1 MTGDIHWYIV
11 IISAYY
17 SLIIGPI
24 GKDYLFS
31 SIQYG
36 WGYVS
41 FVMIIIEVTILFN
54 IAVRNKIYCTGTTI
68 FVFTFNY
75 K

>member
-1 MTGDIHWYIV
+1 MTGNIHWYIV
-11 IISAYY
+11 IISAYH

-36 WGYVS
+36 WDYVG

-54 IAVRNKIYCTGTTI
+54 VAVRIKIYCTGTTI
-68 FVFTFNY
+68 FVFTFHY

>member
-31 SIQYG
+31 SIQYR
-36 WGYVS
+36 WGYVG
-41 FVMIIIEVTILFN
+41 FVMIIIEVTIFLN
-54 IAVRNKIYCTGTTI
+54 VTVRIKIYCTGTTVL
-68 FVFTFNY
+68 VFTFHY